1 VLIGNIFLFQVLSHF
16 EFTPAFAMIF
26 VAIFGATM
34 TPYEFFWQASEEA
47 EENVAKHKIKDISR
61 EDNSPRISRKEV
73 RLMRTSR

>member
-1 VLIGNIFLFQVLSHF
+1 
-16 EFTPAFAMIF
+16 MIF

-61 EDNSPRISRKEV
+61 EDNSSRISRKEV